1 MEAWEMRI
9 KGFGSTVLHGEVP
22 AGAVRRT
29 AAVSQVTEGA
39 AVIAC
44 KRLMWE
50 GEPGGQGSAA

>member
-1 MEAWEMRI
+1 MGLDSVVSMEAWEMGSKR
-9 KGFGSTVLHGEVP
+9 FGTTVLQGEVP
-22 AGAVRRT
+22 ARAVRRA

-50 GEPGGQGSAA
+50 G

>member
-1 MEAWEMRI
+1 MEAWEMRS
-9 KGFGSTVLHGEVP
+9 KGFGSTELYREVP
-22 AGAVRRT
+22 ARAVRRA

-50 GEPGGQGSAA
+50 G